1 MSITAR
7 WKALGRNDH
16 VRLVLFA
23 IGCVLVLL
31 APLAGLLPGPGGI
44 ILFALGFGT
53 MLKNSLWAKK
63 RYVAFKRR
71 WPRHGA
77 WTDWGLR
84 RQSARRREQVAKT
97 KTTQGD

>member
-7 WKALGRNDH
+7 WKALGRNPH
-16 VRLVLFA
+16 VRFALFLL
-23 IGCVLVLL
+23 GCLLVLL
-31 APLAGLLPGPGGI
+31 APLAGLLPGPGGV

-53 MLKNSLWAKK
+53 MLKNSRWAKK

-84 RQSARRREQVAKT
+84 RQSARRRKHIAKT
-97 KTTQGD
+97 KATQGD